1 MNEQPENNVTQAM
14 NQVLNDYVTEN
25 ANLRIIIKQLEIEI
39 EELKEKEDK
48 AAK

>member
-25 ANLRIIIKQLEIEI
+25 ANLRIIIKQLEIELN
-39 EELKEKEDK
+39 ELKKDREGDD
-48 AAK
+48 

>member
-25 ANLRIIIKQLEIEI
+25 ANLRIIIKQLEIELN
-39 EELKEKEDK
+39 ELRKDKEGDD
-48 AAK
+48 

>member
-25 ANLRIIIKQLEIEI
+25 ANLRIIIKQLEIELN
-39 EELKEKEDK
+39 ELRKSKEGDD
-48 AAK
+48 

>member
-1 MNEQPENNVTQAM
+1 MEDNKVVQAM

>member
-1 MNEQPENNVTQAM
+1 MENDNTLKAM

-39 EELKEKEDK
+39 EELKKKENK
-48 AAK
+48 TAK

>member
-1 MNEQPENNVTQAM
+1 MNKQPEDNVVQAM

-25 ANLRIIIKQLEIEI
+25 ANLRIIIKQLEMEI
-39 EELKEKEDK
+39 EELKKKEDK

>member
-25 ANLRIIIKQLEIEI
+25 ANLRIIIKQLEIELN
-39 EELKEKEDK
+39 ELKKEKEGDD
-48 AAK
+48 

>member
-25 ANLRIIIKQLEIEI
+25 ANLRIIIKQLEIELN
-39 EELKEKEDK
+39 ELKKGKEGDD
-48 AAK
+48 

>member
-25 ANLRIIIKQLEIEI
+25 ANLRIIIKQLEIELN
-39 EELKEKEDK
+39 ELKKDKEGDD
-48 AAK
+48 

>member
-1 MNEQPENNVTQAM
+1 MEDNNVAQAM
-14 NQVLNDYVTEN
+14 NEVLSDYVTEN

-39 EELKEKEDK
+39 EELKKKEDK

>member
-1 MNEQPENNVTQAM
+1 MENDNTLKAM

-39 EELKEKEDK
+39 EELKKKENET
-48 AAK
+48 AK